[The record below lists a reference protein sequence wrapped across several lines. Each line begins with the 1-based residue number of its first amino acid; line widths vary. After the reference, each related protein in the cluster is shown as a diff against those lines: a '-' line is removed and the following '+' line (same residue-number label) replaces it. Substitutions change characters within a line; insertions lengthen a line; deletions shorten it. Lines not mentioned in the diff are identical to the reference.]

1 MSRLPARFAK
11 LKAEKRAGLV
21 TFITACDPDR
31 ATSQELLNGMPA
43 AGADI
48 IELGMPFTDP
58 MADGLAIQLAS
69 QRALKAGGTLAS
81 TLDMVRDFRKQ
92 DNETPIV
99 LMGYYNPIH
108 AMGVDAFCA
117 EAGKAGVDGLIVVDL
132 PPEEAEELAGPA
144 RANGIDFI
152 FLTAPTTD
160 DARLPVV
167 LENAS
172 GFIYYVSITG
182 VTGTASASNS
192 AIESAVARLRRHT
205 NLPVAVGFGIK
216 DAKAAAE
223 VAELA
228 DAAVVGSAIVS
239 RLAAGLDA
247 DGKPRPGIA
256 AEVLQFV
263 KELAKGVHNA
273 PRRSV

>member
-11 LKAEKRAGLV
+11 LKAENRAGLV

-69 QRALKAGGTLAS
+69 QRALKAGGTLAI
-81 TLDMVRDFRKQ
+81 TIDMVRDFRKL
-92 DNETPIV
+92 DAETPIV

-167 LENAS
+167 LEKAS

-192 AIESAVARLRRHT
+192 AIEAAVARLRRHT

-216 DAKAAAE
+216 DAKAASD

-247 DGKPRPGIA
+247 DGKPKPGIA
-256 AEVLQFV
+256 AQVLEFV

>member
-69 QRALKAGGTLAS
+69 QRALKAGGTLTI
-81 TLDMVRDFRKQ
+81 TLDMVRDFRNQ